1 MMQHG
6 QSRAVIENVYP
17 ELNGG
22 KHSIKRVVGQTV
34 TVEADILADGHD
46 VVAAML
52 KYRSKTAKKWQHKPM
67 KPANN
72 GKWQAT
78 FVVQQQ
84 GFYEYTIEA
93 WIDHALTWQHGTVR
107 KIDDGQQV
115 TSELLEGALYLDK
128 IAPFCTEEE
137 EGYVNYVKQLFTDE
151 TRYHEAILHVK
162 SENLH
167 NLFLKYPTKDFAT
180 TYPNLHVYVDRLKAL
195 YSTWYEFFPR
205 SAAQE
210 PGKHG
215 TFEDCIK
222 LLPRVVE
229 MGFDVLYFP
238 PIHPIGE
245 VNRKGKNNATTA
257 QPDDVGSPW
266 GIGSAL
272 GGHKSI
278 HPQLGTLEDFLK
290 LVDAAKQQ
298 GVEIA
303 MDLAL
308 QCAPDHPYVKEHPQW
323 FKWRPDGTVQYAEN
337 PPKKYQDIL
346 PIFFETPDWQNLWN
360 ELLSIVLYWAEKGIA
375 IFRVDNPH
383 TKPFGF
389 WEWLIAEVKK
399 QYPDVLFLAEAFT
412 APKIMDQLAKLGFTQ
427 SYTYYT
433 WRIHKHEIVEYMN
446 ELTQT
451 VSREYFTPN
460 FWPNTPDINPYIMQ
474 TGNEAVFFTR
484 LFMAATLSSSYGLYG
499 PVFEFIDYEAVP
511 GKEEYHNS
519 EKYEVKN
526 WDWNRKTRL
535 TYLITILNK
544 IRRHNPALQDFTN
557 IQFCPVENNHLLA
570 YYKATPDKQN
580 QLLMVVNL
588 DPFHRQ
594 WGMVRLPFEAMGAH
608 PGEKITMSDLISGN
622 SYVWGSEYNYVELG
636 PELPFHLFRIQRNLW

>member
-519 EKYEVKN
+519 EKYELKN